1 MQKNRPFAHCIKIGQ
16 QTHMKI
22 YNPGSIYNGI
32 DPVRFASGSVGS
44 KIRNLLISQ
53 TLLYYGYIDA
63 FGTGFDRTFTVC
75 ANNGVEYKYNNDELG
90 FTFSFKRKQN
100 FLNDK
105 INDKINERI
114 DSIDKSIM
122 EVILENKYIT
132 IPELASLIKKSEPT
146 IHRHLDHL
154 SELNMIRR
162 VSSIKNRKAKRRSR
176 I

>member
-1 MQKNRPFAHCIKIGQ
+1 
-16 QTHMKI
+16 MKI

-53 TLLYYGYIDA
+53 TLFYYGYIDA

-75 ANNGVEYKYNNDELG
+75 ANNGVEYKYNNDEVG

-100 FLNDK
+100 FL
-105 INDKINERI
+105 NDKINERI

-122 EVILENKYIT
+122 EVILENKYVT
-132 IPELASLIKKSEPT
+132 IPELASLIKNQNQQFIDTLT
-146 IHRHLDHL
+146 IC
-154 SELNMIRR
+154 LN
-162 VSSIKNRKAKRRSR
+162 
-176 I
+176 

>member
-53 TLLYYGYIDA
+53 TLFYYGYIDA

-105 INDKINERI
+105 INDKINER
-114 DSIDKSIM
+114 
-122 EVILENKYIT
+122 
-132 IPELASLIKKSEPT
+132 
-146 IHRHLDHL
+146 
-154 SELNMIRR
+154 
-162 VSSIKNRKAKRRSR
+162 
-176 I
+176 

>member
-53 TLLYYGYIDA
+53 TLFYYGYIDA

-132 IPELASLIKKSEPT
+132 IPKLALLIKNQNQQFIDTLT
-146 IHRHLDHL
+146 IC
-154 SELNMIRR
+154 LN
-162 VSSIKNRKAKRRSR
+162 
-176 I
+176 

>member
-1 MQKNRPFAHCIKIGQ
+1 
-16 QTHMKI
+16 MKI

-53 TLLYYGYIDA
+53 TLFYYGYIDA

-105 INDKINERI
+105 INERI

-132 IPELASLIKKSEPT
+132 IPELASLIKNQNQQFIDTLT
-146 IHRHLDHL
+146 IC
-154 SELNMIRR
+154 LN
-162 VSSIKNRKAKRRSR
+162 
-176 I
+176 

>member
-1 MQKNRPFAHCIKIGQ
+1 
-16 QTHMKI
+16 MKI

-53 TLLYYGYIDA
+53 TLFYYGYIDA

-75 ANNGVEYKYNNDELG
+75 ATNGVEYKYNNDELG

-132 IPELASLIKKSEPT
+132 IPELASLIKNQNQQFIDTLT
-146 IHRHLDHL
+146 IC
-154 SELNMIRR
+154 LN
-162 VSSIKNRKAKRRSR
+162 
-176 I
+176 

>member
-1 MQKNRPFAHCIKIGQ
+1 
-16 QTHMKI
+16 MKI

-53 TLLYYGYIDA
+53 TLFYYGYIDA

-100 FLNDK
+100 LL
-105 INDKINERI
+105 NDKINERI

-132 IPELASLIKKSEPT
+132 IPELASLIKNQNQQFIDTLT
-146 IHRHLDHL
+146 IC
-154 SELNMIRR
+154 LN
-162 VSSIKNRKAKRRSR
+162 
-176 I
+176 